1 MKPANYHVATVWVQ
15 MTPGNTS
22 ALSPLTLRKRG
33 TDYRASDVP
42 TPGRPFPSNRMQK
55 RRAIL
60 SFLAAPG
67 PGLPH
72 RHSSPARLAGSLL
85 STHFRACRQFLS
97 PATSAQV
104 TEASWV
110 LGSFFTFSPS
120 QAGSCVS
127 ETEGESRSFSSLF
140 CPKEEHWVQQTVLG
154 LSTEGTKRSSSRPQA
169 EVRPSRFH
177 FLKGVSLLKVC
188 QNSEGF
194 RLGSARANT
203 CC

>member
-42 TPGRPFPSNRMQK
+42 TPGRPFPSNQMQK

-60 SFLAAPG
+60 SFLTAPG

-97 PATSAQV
+97 PGHLGTSH
-104 TEASWV
+104 
-110 LGSFFTFSPS
+110 GSFLGT
-120 QAGSCVS
+120 
-127 ETEGESRSFSSLF
+127 GEILHLL
-140 CPKEEHWVQQTVLG
+140 PL
-154 LSTEGTKRSSSRPQA
+154 
-169 EVRPSRFH
+169 PSRQLCLRRRASPGP
-177 FLKGVSLLKVC
+177 FLLYSAPKKSTGSTRLSLD
-188 QNSEGF
+188 
-194 RLGSARANT
+194 
-203 CC
+203 